1 MAGRA
6 PSKDSYLSRTSDQAL
21 LIFTRNP
28 ELGKCKT
35 RLAATIGDHK
45 ALAIYTFLLRHTASV
60 TAPLPGTDLHVY
72 FSERL
77 GDGSIWDPGRYRRH
91 LQRGADLG
99 ARMQQA
105 FEDAFEQ
112 GYTRVVL
119 IGSDLYDLGTKDLI
133 LAFAQLEQH
142 PVVFGPASDGGYYL
156 LGLTAMVPAL
166 FRNKAWGTSSVLA
179 DSIKDLKGESP
190 SLLPER
196 NDVDYY
202 EDIAGHPVFEPFLND
217 PEHDA

>member
-1 MAGRA
+1 M
-6 PSKDSYLSRTSDQAL
+6 
-21 LIFTRNP
+21 IFTRNP

-35 RLAATIGDHK
+35 RLAATVGDRK

-60 TAPLPGTDLHVY
+60 TDALPDTDLHVY

-77 GDGSIWDPGRYRRH
+77 GDGSIWDPGRYQRH
-91 LQRGADLG
+91 VQRGADLG

-105 FEDAFEQ
+105 FEDTFDK

-119 IGSDLYDLGTKDLI
+119 IGSELYDLTPEDLI
-133 LAFAQLEQH
+133 AAFQALKHH
-142 PVVFGPASDGGYYL
+142 PVVFGPATDGGYYL
-156 LGLTAMVPAL
+156 LGLTAMIPEL

-179 DSIKDLKGESP
+179 DSLRDLPGRKP
-190 SLLPER
+190 QLLPER

-202 EDIAGHPVFEPFLND
+202 EDIAGNPVFEPFLKDQNI
-217 PEHDA
+217 